1 MTSPSPFQ
9 LYAGITLFLGTSLAV
24 LAATVGSDPL
34 AGMILVG
41 GSLLTAWTI
50 ATQGERWRA
59 VGRSCA
65 MRRGGSLRCSGTHR
79 GA

>member
-9 LYAGITLFLGTSLAV
+9 LYAGLALFSGTAIAV
-24 LAATVGSDPL
+24 LAATAGSDPL

-50 ATQGERWRA
+50 ATQGERW
-59 VGRSCA
+59 VSRS
-65 MRRGGSLRCSGTHR
+65 G
-79 GA
+79 